1 MAQGR
6 ANAVTPLED
15 QAVAD
20 VTNVNQIQRK
30 LIGLNRL
37 ARTCEATAQ
46 ALIGTQRPW
55 LSTNVLRLFVLP
67 TEYERLRGRVMSEC
81 RDLCMAVARIRR
93 RTGNPEWIRLHHDLT
108 RMLQLCP
115 RCSRVNGQRLSRRAP
130 FVCLLRENEPPDVT
144 GGFRY
149 RLDERGQLVEH

>member
-1 MAQGR
+1 MTDAMDTNQ
-6 ANAVTPLED
+6 T
-15 QAVAD
+15 QAD
-20 VTNVNQIQRK
+20 
-30 LIGLNRL
+30 LIALTGLV
-37 ARTCEATAQ
+37 RTCEATAQ

-55 LSTNVLRLFVLP
+55 QSTNVFQLLALP

-81 RDLCMAVARIRR
+81 RDLCVAVARLRR